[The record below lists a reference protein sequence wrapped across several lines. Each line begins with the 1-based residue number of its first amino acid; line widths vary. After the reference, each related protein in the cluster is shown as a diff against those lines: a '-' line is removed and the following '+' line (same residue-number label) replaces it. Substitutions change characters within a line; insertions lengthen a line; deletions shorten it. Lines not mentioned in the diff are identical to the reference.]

1 MRLRS
6 NLVLSGAC
14 AAIPPPACIGVW
26 RKNMGQ
32 ACYAEPTMH
41 QVLHAQEATVA
52 IPETVVTTKLRPLD
66 NITAVRNLAVDA
78 YRGLV
83 MLLMMGEVLQFS
95 KVYAYFNHSLFWKI
109 LAFNQTHTEWSGCSV
124 HDMIQP
130 SFSFLVGVALPYSIR
145 SRQRKG
151 AAFPKMLAH
160 TVWRSLL
167 LIALGIFLRSMN
179 SSQTYFTF
187 EDTLTQIGLG
197 YTFLFLLAFRPTR
210 DQWIAFGA
218 ILFGYWLAWALY
230 PLPGPNFNYAAVGV
244 PADWHHLYTG
254 FRAHW
259 NKNSNLGQAFDLWFL
274 NLFPREHPFLFNE
287 GGYLTLSFIPTL
299 GTMILGLFAGQW
311 FVASAPKQP
320 IRRFLTTGVIL
331 LAIGVFLHFT
341 GICPIVK
348 RIWTPSWTLFS
359 GGICFLVLSAFS
371 WIIDVKQRRG
381 WAFPLIV
388 VGTNSIAAYLI
399 AHMWEEFIKSNL
411 LINLGPKPFLLLGP
425 GLQPLLLGASIL
437 FIYWLFLFW
446 MYRRKI
452 FLRI

>member
-1 MRLRS
+1 MS
-6 NLVLSGAC
+6 EVLEAGA
-14 AAIPPPACIGVW
+14 
-26 RKNMGQ
+26 
-32 ACYAEPTMH
+32 T
-41 QVLHAQEATVA
+41 
-52 IPETVVTTKLRPLD
+52 
-66 NITAVRNLAVDA
+66 TAVKVQTAATTTVRPDLPTARNLAVDA

-83 MLLMMGEVLQFS
+83 MLLMMGEVLQFARVS
-95 KVYAYFNHSLFWKI
+95 AYYNHSVFWKI
-109 LAFNQTHTEWSGCSV
+109 LAFNQTHTEWFGCSL

-130 SFSFLVGVALPYSIR
+130 SFSFLVGVALPYSIS
-145 SRQRKG
+145 SRLRKG
-151 AAFPKMLAH
+151 KLFPEMLAH
-160 TVWRSLL
+160 TIWRSLL
-167 LIALGIFLRSMN
+167 LIALGIFLRSLH

-197 YTFLFLLAFRPTR
+197 YTFLFLLAFRPVR
-210 DQWIAFGA
+210 DQWIAFSA

-230 PLPGPNFNYAAVGV
+230 PAPGPGFDYAAVGV

-259 NKNSNLGQAFDLWFL
+259 NKNSNFGQAFDVWFL
-274 NLFPREHPFLFNE
+274 NLFPREHPFVAND

-311 FVASAPKQP
+311 FLASAPRQP
-320 IRRFLTTGVIL
+320 IRRFLIAGVAL
-331 LAIGVFLHFT
+331 FALGLVFHLT

-359 GGICFLVLSAFS
+359 GGICFLFLAVFS
-371 WIIDVKQRRG
+371 WIIDVKQWRG
-381 WAFPLIV
+381 WAFPLVV

-399 AHMWEEFIKSNL
+399 AHLWEEFLARNL
-411 LINLGPKPFLLLGP
+411 IINLGAKTFLILGQ

-437 FIYWLFLFW
+437 LLDWLFLFW

>member
-1 MRLRS
+1 MS
-6 NLVLSGAC
+6 EVLEAGATT
-14 AAIPPPACIGVW
+14 AIAVGTGETTTVRPAS
-26 RKNMGQ
+26 
-32 ACYAEPTMH
+32 PT
-41 QVLHAQEATVA
+41 
-52 IPETVVTTKLRPLD
+52 
-66 NITAVRNLAVDA
+66 VRNLAVDA

-83 MLLMMGEVLQFS
+83 MLLMMGEVLQFA
-95 KVYAYFNHSLFWKI
+95 KVSAYYNHSLFWKI
-109 LAFNQTHTEWSGCSV
+109 LAFNQTHTEWFGCSL

-130 SFSFLVGVALPYSIR
+130 SFSFLVGVALPYSIK

-151 AAFPKMLAH
+151 TLFPQMLAH

-167 LIALGIFLRSMN
+167 LIALGIFLRSLHG
-179 SSQTYFTF
+179 SQTYFTF

-197 YTFLFLLAFRPTR
+197 YTFLFLLAFRPVR
-210 DQWIAFGA
+210 DQWIAFSA

-230 PLPGPNFNYAAVGV
+230 PAPGPGFDYAAVGV
-244 PADWHHLYTG
+244 PSDWHHLYTG

-259 NKNSNLGQAFDLWFL
+259 NKNSNFGQAFDVWFL
-274 NLFPREHPFLFNE
+274 NLFPREHPFVAND

-311 FVASAPKQP
+311 FLASAPRQP
-320 IRRFLTTGVIL
+320 IRRFLIAGVAL
-331 LAIGVFLHFT
+331 FALGLFFHLA

-359 GGICFLVLSAFS
+359 GGICFLFLAVFS
-371 WIIDVKQRRG
+371 WIIDVKLWRG
-381 WAFPLIV
+381 WAFPLVV

-399 AHMWEEFIKSNL
+399 AHLWEEFLARNL
-411 LINLGPKPFLLLGP
+411 ITNLGAKTFLILGQ

-437 FIYWLFLFW
+437 LLDWLFLFW

>member
-1 MRLRS
+1 
-6 NLVLSGAC
+6 
-14 AAIPPPACIGVW
+14 
-26 RKNMGQ
+26 
-32 ACYAEPTMH
+32 MH

-52 IPETVVTTKLRPLD
+52 SVEPVVTTKLRPLD
-66 NITAVRNLAVDA
+66 NVTAVRNLAVDA

-83 MLLMMGEVLQFS
+83 MLLMMGEVLQFT
-95 KVYAYFNHSLFWKI
+95 KVYQYFNHSLFWRI
-109 LAFNQTHTEWSGCSV
+109 LSFNQSHTEWSGCSV

-151 AAFPKMLAH
+151 TAFPKMLAH

-230 PLPGPNFNYAAVGV
+230 PLPGSNFNYAAVGV

-274 NLFPREHPFLFNE
+274 NLFPRQHPFVFNG

-320 IRRFLTTGVIL
+320 IRKFLLTGVIL

-411 LINLGPKPFLLLGP
+411 LINLGPKPFLLFGP

-437 FIYWLFLFW
+437 FMYWVFLFW